1 MIELPLSFIHLPPEG
16 YNYEVLPHK
25 SNIIGIWS
33 NNNYGFVYRNG
44 MPSHCIWGFYNTKTG
59 QYLAPINSTKPG
71 NPVDIHKTTPYSAMV
86 RNLNPLEMALY
97 G

>member
-1 MIELPLSFIHLPPEG
+1 MIDIPLPHEPPEG
-16 YNYEVLPHK
+16 YSYEVKRFK
-25 SNIIGIWS
+25 SDIASIWLLNHNISSFTG
-33 NNNYGFVYRNG
+33 RN
-44 MPSHCIWGFYNTKTG
+44 SHRTIWGFYNTRKE
-59 QYLAPINSTKPG
+59 QYYSPVTSTKPG